1 MGNLWAA
8 SMAIIL
14 ASIVWTCVAAAITI
28 AIYVLYSYF
37 LYKLAK
43 KQNIDN
49 AWLSWVPVAR
59 MYILLMLCAQADFV
73 LFGNWTLKN
82 RSYAFWA
89 YLGLAIASML
99 SNRHVFFFSL
109 MGVGLLITVAQRIL
123 IWRMVY
129 DLLHTYHVAENSEM
143 LMAVLCAVVPFIGL
157 PVACSCCDKKQP
169 DYSYMG

>member
-14 ASIVWTCVAAAITI
+14 ASIVWTCVAAAITT

-82 RSYAFWA
+82 RFYAFWA
-89 YLGLAIASML
+89 YLVLVIASML
-99 SNRHVFFFSL
+99 SNRHVFIFSF
-109 MGVGLLITVAQRIL
+109 MGVGLLITVAKRIL

-143 LMAVLCAVVPFIGL
+143 LMSVLCAVVPFVGL
-157 PVACSCCDKKQP
+157 PVACSCCEKKQP

>member
-43 KQNIDN
+43 NQNIDN

-73 LFGNWTLKN
+73 LFGNL
-82 RSYAFWA
+82 
-89 YLGLAIASML
+89 
-99 SNRHVFFFSL
+99 V
-109 MGVGLLITVAQRIL
+109 
-123 IWRMVY
+123 
-129 DLLHTYHVAENSEM
+129 
-143 LMAVLCAVVPFIGL
+143 
-157 PVACSCCDKKQP
+157 
-169 DYSYMG
+169 